1 MNSYGRRKWEQTGE
15 RTGEAFHR
23 GNGPWEDLKARESMG
38 IRELKAVE
46 CVGAQEAEERNLVR
60 RVIWG
65 AQAMESQGKSEGL
78 DLH

>member
-1 MNSYGRRKWEQTGE
+1 
-15 RTGEAFHR
+15 
-23 GNGPWEDLKARESMG
+23 MG

-65 AQAMESQGKSEGL
+65 AQALESQGKSEGL